1 MWLSGLRIQLCSAVA
16 QVTTVVQVQSLAQ
29 VFPHDEGMTKKKKK
43 NERSGT
49 VNLVWA

>member
-29 VFPHDEGMTKKKKK
+29 VLPHDEGMTKKKK